1 MLAQAFSLNENP
13 DAIAAKSAR
22 EINAANQHAAAMRAA
37 NQKVADANYARTQS
51 VEDNEIV
58 KMRSLTD
65 FDEVIRGERT
75 IEDTRTGEQT
85 SVNLADVHDIVDR
98 LNYTDPDRYK
108 ELPLIVNPPTS
119 PIIPPCPGL
128 SS

>member
-1 MLAQAFSLNENP
+1 
-13 DAIAAKSAR
+13 
-22 EINAANQHAAAMRAA
+22 
-37 NQKVADANYARTQS
+37 
-51 VEDNEIV
+51 
-58 KMRSLTD
+58 MRSLTD

-108 ELPLIVNPPTS
+108 ELPLRDLTFPSAVHVNDPDY
-119 PIIPPCPGL
+119 IPR
-128 SS
+128 